1 MQPVQEHHSER
12 ARQKAVW
19 SWCMYD
25 WANSAFITTIG
36 SAVMPTFFGAV
47 AAVGL
52 SQIQQSRATQIWGLT
67 TAIAAAIVAV
77 LAVVLG
83 PIADYSASKKRF
95 LGVFAGLGIVASLL
109 MVNVG
114 RGDWILAVVLYVAG
128 SRGPTSF
135 MIRCFPTSLATT
147 RWTVCPAGGMR

>member
-83 PIADYSASKKRF
+83 VSAAMLLYEPIRRQKRGF
-95 LGVFAGLGIVASLL
+95 WACLRAWAL
-109 MVNVG
+109 
-114 RGDWILAVVLYVAG
+114 
-128 SRGPTSF
+128 
-135 MIRCFPTSLATT
+135 
-147 RWTVCPAGGMR
+147 